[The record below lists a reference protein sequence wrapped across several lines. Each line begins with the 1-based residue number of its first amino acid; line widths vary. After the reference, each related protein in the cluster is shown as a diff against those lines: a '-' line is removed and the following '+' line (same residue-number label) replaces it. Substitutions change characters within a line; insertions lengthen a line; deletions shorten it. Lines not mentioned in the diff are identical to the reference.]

1 MMTVRWSVLLMGALL
16 GSPAGAALAAP
27 VEVVRDLA
35 ARVGPIVGQASTCQ
49 DIAQGR
55 VQTIVDQFREV
66 IRQASPGDADRDT
79 LIRSFN
85 GYIAE
90 GRNRMAA
97 SQLNCQTA
105 ERQLAELERSLS
117 NQPAP
122 SASSI
127 IAPYSAAAA
136 VSPTAS
142 VSASSIHGVTDRE
155 IRFGTVIPFG
165 GQRREIGRQMK
176 MGIEA
181 AFNRA
186 NDTGGVNGR
195 MMRLIA
201 ADDNYDPTRTI
212 AAMSQLYDKDQVF
225 GFIGNIGTAN
235 TALAIPY
242 ALERRALFFGPLSGS
257 SIVRRDPP
265 DRYVFNFRASFAEET
280 AAIVRYLTKLKR
292 ISPKQ
297 IAVLTQNDAF
307 GEEGFA
313 GVTKAFRSQGISDP
327 VIRYNYPR
335 NTLDVDEA
343 IGHLKAQKPA
353 IKAMIMIAT
362 DRAAAK
368 FIEKTH
374 DQYPDMLYTHLSVVG
389 ATGLANELKLLG
401 PRYTKNVI
409 VTQGVPAVSGYS
421 SLVLDYKN
429 ALAKYFPGEAPDYT
443 SLEGFISASI
453 LVQALRQTAPLDT
466 ERLVETLESMRTL
479 DLGLG
484 AKLSFGRAE
493 HQASHKIW
501 GTALD
506 ESGTYQSIEL
516 E

>member
-1 MMTVRWSVLLMGALL
+1 MLVRWSLLLL
-16 GSPAGAALAAP
+16 GTFLAAPMGSALAAP
-27 VEVVRDLA
+27 VDVVRDLA

-66 IRQASPGDADRDT
+66 IRQASPGDSDRDT
-79 LIRSFN
+79 LIRGFN

-97 SQLNCQTA
+97 LQLNCLTA
-105 ERQLAELERSLS
+105 ERQLADLERSLS

-122 SASSI
+122 AASTML
-127 IAPYSAAAA
+127 APYTAAA
-136 VSPTAS
+136 STNPTAS
-142 VSASSIHGVTDRE
+142 LPATPVHGVTDRE

-165 GQRREIGRQMK
+165 GQRREVGRQMR

-181 AFNRA
+181 AFNRT
-186 NDTGGVNGR
+186 NETGGVNGR
-195 MMRLIA
+195 MLKLFA
-201 ADDNYDPTRTI
+201 ADDNYDPTRTV
-212 AAMSQLYDKDQVF
+212 AAMTQLYDKDQVF

-280 AAIVRYLTKLKR
+280 AAIVRYLTKLRR

-297 IAVLTQNDAF
+297 IAVLTQNDTF
-307 GEEGFA
+307 GEEAFA
-313 GVTKAFRSQGISDP
+313 GVTKAFRSLGINDP
-327 VIRYNYPR
+327 PIRYNYPR

-343 IGHLKAQKPA
+343 VGQMKAAKPA

-362 DRAAAK
+362 ERSAAK

-374 DQYPDMLYTHLSVVG
+374 DQYPDMVYAHLSVVG

-453 LVQALRQTAPLDT
+453 LTQAIKQTTPLDT

-501 GTALD
+501 GTTLD
-506 ESGTYQSIEL
+506 ETGTYQAIEL

>member
-1 MMTVRWSVLLMGALL
+1 MTVRWSLLLIGIF
-16 GSPAGAALAAP
+16 LAAP
-27 VEVVRDLA
+27 GSSALAGPVDVVRDLA

-66 IRQASPGDADRDT
+66 IRQASPSDADRDA
-79 LIRSFN
+79 LIRNFN
-85 GYIAE
+85 GFIAE
-90 GRNRMAA
+90 GRNRVAA
-97 SQLNCQTA
+97 AQLNCQA
-105 ERQLAELERSLS
+105 ADRQLAELERSLS
-117 NQPAP
+117 DQAAPA
-122 SASSI
+122 ASSI
-127 IAPYSAAAA
+127 IAPYSAAA
-136 VSPTAS
+136 STNPTAT
-142 VSASSIHGVTDRE
+142 VPAAPVHGVTDRE

-181 AFNRA
+181 AFNRT
-186 NDTGGVNGR
+186 NDAGGVNGR
-195 MMRLIA
+195 MLKLIA

-212 AAMSQLYDKDQVF
+212 SAMTQLYDKEQVF

-280 AAIVRYLTKLKR
+280 AAIVRYLVKLKR
-292 ISPKQ
+292 IPPKQ
-297 IAVLTQNDAF
+297 IAVLTQADAF

-313 GVTKAFRSQGISDP
+313 GVTKAFRGLNINDP
-327 VIRYNYPR
+327 VTRFNYPR

-343 IGHLKAQKPA
+343 ISQMKAQKPP
-353 IKAMIMIAT
+353 IKAMVLVAT

-374 DQYPDMLYTHLSVVG
+374 DQYPGMIYANLSVVG

-401 PRYTKNVI
+401 PRFTQNVI

-453 LVQALRQTAPLDT
+453 LIQALKQTTPLDT
-466 ERLVETLESMRTL
+466 ERLVETLESMRTV

-484 AKLSFGRAE
+484 TKLSFGRAE

-501 GTALD
+501 GTTLD
-506 ESGTYQSIEL
+506 ETGTYQAIEL

>member
-1 MMTVRWSVLLMGALL
+1 
-16 GSPAGAALAAP
+16 
-27 VEVVRDLA
+27 
-35 ARVGPIVGQASTCQ
+35 
-49 DIAQGR
+49 
-55 VQTIVDQFREV
+55 
-66 IRQASPGDADRDT
+66 
-79 LIRSFN
+79 
-85 GYIAE
+85 
-90 GRNRMAA
+90 
-97 SQLNCQTA
+97 
-105 ERQLAELERSLS
+105 
-117 NQPAP
+117 
-122 SASSI
+122 
-127 IAPYSAAAA
+127 
-136 VSPTAS
+136 
-142 VSASSIHGVTDRE
+142 
-155 IRFGTVIPFG
+155 
-165 GQRREIGRQMK
+165 MK

-181 AFNRA
+181 AFNRT
-186 NDTGGVNGR
+186 NETGGVNGR
-195 MMRLIA
+195 MLKLIA
-201 ADDNYDPTRTI
+201 ADDNYDPSRTVG
-212 AAMSQLYDKDQVF
+212 AMSQLYDKDQVF

-280 AAIVRYLTKLKR
+280 AAIVRYLVKLKR
-292 ISPKQ
+292 IPPRQ

-307 GEEGFA
+307 GDEGFA
-313 GVTKAFRSQGISDP
+313 GVTKAFRALNISDP
-327 VIRYNYPR
+327 VIRFNYPR

-343 IGHLKAQKPA
+343 IGQMKAQKQG
-353 IKAMIMIAT
+353 IKAMILIAT

-374 DQYPDMLYTHLSVVG
+374 DQYPDMIYTNLSVVG

-401 PRYTKNVI
+401 PRYTRNVI

-429 ALAKYFPGEAPDYT
+429 ALAKYFPGEPADYT
-443 SLEGFISASI
+443 SFEGYISATV
-453 LVQALRQTAPLDT
+453 LTLALKQTTPLDT
-466 ERLVETLESMRTL
+466 ERLVETLESMRSL

-484 AKLSFGRAE
+484 TKLSFGRAE

-506 ESGTYQSIEL
+506 ESGTYQAIEL

>member
-1 MMTVRWSVLLMGALL
+1 M
-16 GSPAGAALAAP
+16 PAAP
-27 VEVVRDLA
+27 
-35 ARVGPIVGQASTCQ
+35 
-49 DIAQGR
+49 
-55 VQTIVDQFREV
+55 
-66 IRQASPGDADRDT
+66 
-79 LIRSFN
+79 
-85 GYIAE
+85 
-90 GRNRMAA
+90 
-97 SQLNCQTA
+97 
-105 ERQLAELERSLS
+105 
-117 NQPAP
+117 
-122 SASSI
+122 
-127 IAPYSAAAA
+127 
-136 VSPTAS
+136 
-142 VSASSIHGVTDRE
+142 IHGVTDHE

-181 AFNRA
+181 AFNRT
-186 NDTGGVNGR
+186 NDAGGVNGR
-195 MMRLIA
+195 TLKLIA
-201 ADDNYDPTRTI
+201 ADDNYDPKNTI
-212 AAMSQLYDKDQVF
+212 AAMTQLYDKEQVF

-280 AAIVRYLTKLKR
+280 AAIVRYLVKIKR
-292 ISPKQ
+292 IPPKQ
-297 IAVLTQNDAF
+297 IAVLTQADAF
-307 GEEGFA
+307 GDEGFA
-313 GVTKAFRSQGISDP
+313 GVTKAFRTLNINDP
-327 VIRYNYPR
+327 VTRFNYPR

-343 IGHLKAQKPA
+343 ISQMKAQKPPV
-353 IKAMIMIAT
+353 KAMILVAT

-374 DQYPDMLYTHLSVVG
+374 DQYPGMIYTNLSVVG

-401 PRYTKNVI
+401 PRFTQNVI

-443 SLEGFISASI
+443 SLEGFVSASI
-453 LVQALRQTAPLDT
+453 LIQALKQTTPLDT
-466 ERLVETLESMRTL
+466 ERLVETLESMRSV

-484 AKLSFGRAE
+484 TKLSFGRAE

-501 GTALD
+501 GTTLD
-506 ESGTYQSIEL
+506 ETGTYQAIEL

>member
-1 MMTVRWSVLLMGALL
+1 MTVRWSFLLIGTF
-16 GSPAGAALAAP
+16 LAAP
-27 VEVVRDLA
+27 IGSAFAGPVDVVRDLA

-66 IRQASPGDADRDT
+66 IRQASPSDADRDA
-79 LIRSFN
+79 LIRNFN
-85 GYIAE
+85 GFIAE

-97 SQLNCQTA
+97 AQLNCQA
-105 ERQLAELERSLS
+105 ADLQLAELERSLS

-122 SASSI
+122 AASGI
-127 IAPYSAAAA
+127 IAPYSAAASTNPTGA
-136 VSPTAS
+136 VPAAP
-142 VSASSIHGVTDRE
+142 VHGVTDRE

-181 AFNRA
+181 AFNRT
-186 NDTGGVNGR
+186 NDAGGVNGR
-195 MMRLIA
+195 MLKLIA
-201 ADDNYDPTRTI
+201 ADDNYDPTRTLQ
-212 AAMSQLYDKDQVF
+212 AMTQLYDKEQVF

-257 SIVRRDPP
+257 STVRRDPP

-280 AAIVRYLTKLKR
+280 AAIVRYLVKLKR
-292 ISPKQ
+292 IPPKQ
-297 IAVLTQNDAF
+297 IAVLTQADAF

-313 GVTKAFRSQGISDP
+313 GVTKAFRALNINEP
-327 VIRYNYPR
+327 VTRFNYPR

-343 IGHLKAQKPA
+343 INQMKAQKPA
-353 IKAMIMIAT
+353 IRAMILVAT

-374 DQYPDMLYTHLSVVG
+374 DQYPGMIYTNLSVVG

-401 PRYTKNVI
+401 PRFTQNVI

-443 SLEGFISASI
+443 SLEGFVSASI
-453 LVQALRQTAPLDT
+453 LIQALKQTTPLDT

-501 GTALD
+501 GTTLD
-506 ESGTYQSIEL
+506 ETGTYQAIEL

>member
-1 MMTVRWSVLLMGALL
+1 MTVRWSLLLIGTVLAMPV
-16 GSPAGAALAAP
+16 GSAFAGP
-27 VEVVRDLA
+27 VDVVRDLA

-66 IRQASPGDADRDT
+66 IRQASPSDADRDG
-79 LIRSFN
+79 LIRNFN
-85 GYIAE
+85 GFIAE

-97 SQLNCQTA
+97 AQLNCQTA
-105 ERQLAELERSLS
+105 DRQLAELERSLS
-117 NQPAP
+117 NQPAAP
-122 SASSI
+122 AASSI
-127 IAPYSAAAA
+127 IAPYSAAASTNPA
-136 VSPTAS
+136 AAM
-142 VSASSIHGVTDRE
+142 SAAPVHGVTDHE
-155 IRFGTVIPFG
+155 IRFGTVMPFG

-186 NDTGGVNGR
+186 NDAGGVNGR
-195 MMRLIA
+195 MLKLIA

-212 AAMSQLYDKDQVF
+212 SAMTQLYDKEQVF

-280 AAIVRYLTKLKR
+280 AAIVRYLVKLKR
-292 ISPKQ
+292 IPPKQ
-297 IAVLTQNDAF
+297 IAVLTQADAF

-313 GVTKAFRSQGISDP
+313 GVTKALRSLNINDP
-327 VIRYNYPR
+327 VTRFNYPR

-343 IGHLKAQKPA
+343 INQMKAQKPP
-353 IKAMIMIAT
+353 IKAMILVAT

-374 DQYPDMLYTHLSVVG
+374 DQYPGMIYTNLSVVG

-401 PRYTKNVI
+401 PRFTQNVI

-429 ALAKYFPGEAPDYT
+429 ALTKYFPGEAPDYT
-443 SLEGFISASI
+443 SLEGFISASVLI
-453 LVQALRQTAPLDT
+453 QALKQTTPLDT
-466 ERLVETLESMRTL
+466 ERLVETLESMRSL

-484 AKLSFGRAE
+484 TKLSFGRAE

-501 GTALD
+501 GTTLD
-506 ESGTYQSIEL
+506 ESGTYQAIEL

>member
-1 MMTVRWSVLLMGALL
+1 MTVRWSLLLIGTFLAA
-16 GSPAGAALAAP
+16 PAGSALAAP
-27 VEVVRDLA
+27 VDVVRDLA

-66 IRQASPGDADRDT
+66 IRQASPSDADRDA
-79 LIRSFN
+79 LIRNFN
-85 GYIAE
+85 GFIAE

-97 SQLNCQTA
+97 AQLNCQA
-105 ERQLAELERSLS
+105 ADRQLADLERSLS

-122 SASSI
+122 AASSI
-127 IAPYSAAAA
+127 ISPYSAAA
-136 VSPTAS
+136 STNPTAT
-142 VSASSIHGVTDRE
+142 VPAAPVHGVTDRE

-181 AFNRA
+181 AFNRT
-186 NDTGGVNGR
+186 NDAGGVNGR
-195 MMRLIA
+195 MLKLVA
-201 ADDNYDPTRTI
+201 ADDNYDPKNTI
-212 AAMSQLYDKDQVF
+212 AAMTQLYDKEQVF

-280 AAIVRYLTKLKR
+280 AAIVRYLVKLKR
-292 ISPKQ
+292 IPPKQ
-297 IAVLTQNDAF
+297 IAVLTQADAF

-313 GVTKAFRSQGISDP
+313 GVTKAFRGLNINDP
-327 VIRYNYPR
+327 VIRFNYPR

-343 IGHLKAQKPA
+343 INQLKAQKPA
-353 IKAMIMIAT
+353 IKAMILVAT

-374 DQYPDMLYTHLSVVG
+374 DQYPGMIYTNLSVVG

-401 PRYTKNVI
+401 PRFTQNVI

-453 LVQALRQTAPLDT
+453 LAQALKQTTPLDT
-466 ERLVETLESMRTL
+466 ERLVETLESMRTV

-501 GTALD
+501 GTTLD
-506 ESGTYQSIEL
+506 ETGTYQAIEL

>member
-1 MMTVRWSVLLMGALL
+1 LLLIGIF
-16 GSPAGAALAAP
+16 LAAP
-27 VEVVRDLA
+27 GSSALAGPVDVVRDLA

-66 IRQASPGDADRDT
+66 IRQASPSDADRDA
-79 LIRSFN
+79 LIRNFN
-85 GYIAE
+85 GFIAE
-90 GRNRMAA
+90 GRNRVAA
-97 SQLNCQTA
+97 AQLNCQA
-105 ERQLAELERSLS
+105 ADRQLAELERSLS
-117 NQPAP
+117 DQAAPA
-122 SASSI
+122 ASSI
-127 IAPYSAAAA
+127 IAPYSAAA
-136 VSPTAS
+136 STNPTAT
-142 VSASSIHGVTDRE
+142 VPAAPVHGVTDRE

-181 AFNRA
+181 AFNRT
-186 NDTGGVNGR
+186 NDAGGVNGR
-195 MMRLIA
+195 MLKLIA

-212 AAMSQLYDKDQVF
+212 SAMTQLYDKEQVF

-280 AAIVRYLTKLKR
+280 AAIVRYLVKLKR
-292 ISPKQ
+292 IPPKQ
-297 IAVLTQNDAF
+297 IAVLTQADAF

-313 GVTKAFRSQGISDP
+313 GVTKAFRGLNINDP
-327 VIRYNYPR
+327 VTRFNYPR

-343 IGHLKAQKPA
+343 ISQMKAQKPP
-353 IKAMIMIAT
+353 IKAMVLVAT

-374 DQYPDMLYTHLSVVG
+374 DQYPGMIYANLSVVG

-401 PRYTKNVI
+401 PRFTQNVI

-453 LVQALRQTAPLDT
+453 LIQALKQTTPLDT
-466 ERLVETLESMRTL
+466 ERLVETLESMRTV

-484 AKLSFGRAE
+484 TKLSFGRAE

-501 GTALD
+501 GTTLD
-506 ESGTYQSIEL
+506 ETGTYQAIEL

>member
-1 MMTVRWSVLLMGALL
+1 MTVRWSLLLIGTVLAARV
-16 GSPAGAALAAP
+16 GSALAGP
-27 VEVVRDLA
+27 VDVVRDLG

-66 IRQASPGDADRDT
+66 IRQASPSDADRDA

-85 GYIAE
+85 GFIAE

-97 SQLNCQTA
+97 AQVNCQTA
-105 ERQLAELERSLS
+105 DGQLTELERSLS
-117 NQPAP
+117 DQPAAP
-122 SASSI
+122 AASSI
-127 IAPYSAAAA
+127 IAPYSAAA
-136 VSPTAS
+136 STNPTAAMPAPP
-142 VSASSIHGVTDRE
+142 VHGVTDRE

-181 AFNRA
+181 AFNRI
-186 NDTGGVNGR
+186 NDAGGVNGR
-195 MMRLIA
+195 TLKLIA

-212 AAMSQLYDKDQVF
+212 SAMTQLYDKEQVF

-280 AAIVRYLTKLKR
+280 AAIVRYLVKLKR
-292 ISPKQ
+292 IPPKQ
-297 IAVLTQNDAF
+297 IAVLTQADAF

-313 GVTKAFRSQGISDP
+313 GVTKAFRSLNISDP
-327 VIRYNYPR
+327 VTRFNYPR

-343 IGHLKAQKPA
+343 INQMKAQKLP
-353 IKAMIMIAT
+353 IKAMILVAT
-362 DRAAAK
+362 DRASAK

-374 DQYPDMLYTHLSVVG
+374 DQYPGMIYTNLSVVG

-401 PRYTKNVI
+401 PRFTQNVI

-429 ALAKYFPGEAPDYT
+429 ALAKYFPGESPDYT
-443 SLEGFISASI
+443 SLEGFISASVLI
-453 LVQALRQTAPLDT
+453 QALKQTTPLDT
-466 ERLVETLESMRTL
+466 ERLVETLESMRSL

-484 AKLSFGRAE
+484 TKLSFGRAE

-501 GTALD
+501 GTTLD
-506 ESGTYQSIEL
+506 ETGTYQAIEL